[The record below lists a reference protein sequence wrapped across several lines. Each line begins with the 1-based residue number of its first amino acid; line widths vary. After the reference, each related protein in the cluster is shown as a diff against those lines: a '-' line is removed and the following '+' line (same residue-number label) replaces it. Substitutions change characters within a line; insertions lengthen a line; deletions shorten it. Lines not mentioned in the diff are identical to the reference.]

1 MRYFNNKK
9 MLIVGFCSG
18 FISELSASVKTN
30 SNDELLIED
39 FFFWVRKYS
48 KFRYAIIHSTESFL
62 LKNETFF

>member
-1 MRYFNNKK
+1 

-39 FFFWVRKYS
+39 FFFKY
-48 KFRYAIIHSTESFL
+48 ANTVSFIMP
-62 LKNETFF
+62 